1 MKIISW
7 NVNGYRAVWK
17 KNVFDWVNAFKPDV
31 LCVQETKA
39 WEEQLTKEQVNPPGY
54 TGCFTKAER
63 KGYSG
68 VATFGLKPFSQGA
81 TGFGVTDLDSE
92 GRVLVTN
99 HDGINIANIYFPNGK
114 QNKTRLEYKMR
125 FYEATLMFFKKMADD
140 GEKVVVL
147 GDYNTAHK
155 PIDLTHP
162 KSNEK
167 TSGFLPIEREWID
180 RWIDAGFV
188 DSFRKFNTEP
198 ENYTWWDMR
207 TRARDRNIGW
217 RIDYLFVSENMIDQV
232 TAAWI
237 NSDVMGSDHCPLG
250 IEVKV

>member
-1 MKIISW
+1 
-7 NVNGYRAVWK
+7 
-17 KNVFDWVNAFKPDV
+17 
-31 LCVQETKA
+31 
-39 WEEQLTKEQVNPPGY
+39 
-54 TGCFTKAER
+54 
-63 KGYSG
+63 
-68 VATFGLKPFSQGA
+68 
-81 TGFGVTDLDSE
+81 
-92 GRVLVTN
+92 
-99 HDGINIANIYFPNGK
+99 
-114 QNKTRLEYKMR
+114 MR
-125 FYEATLMFFKKMADD
+125 FYEATLKYFKEMTDS

-162 KSNEK
+162 KNNAK
-167 TSGFLPIEREWID
+167 ISGFLPMEREWID

-232 TAAWI
+232 SSAWI
-237 NSDVMGSDHCPLG
+237 NSGVMGSDHCPLG